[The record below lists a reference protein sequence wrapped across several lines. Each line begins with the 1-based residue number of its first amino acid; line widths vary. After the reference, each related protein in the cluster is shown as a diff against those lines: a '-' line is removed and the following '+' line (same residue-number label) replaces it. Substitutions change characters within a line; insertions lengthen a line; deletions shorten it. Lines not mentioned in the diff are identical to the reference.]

1 MDANLNYS
9 GGLRDELS
17 RYCLPQATRDPN
29 RKLAWTNSVCILF
42 LLIGILGWR
51 HAPGFVEPPPPAGEA
66 VPVMVEPLTA
76 PPTETQP
83 QEQTETDK
91 SEAPQVVAVSLNTPA
106 INFSVPT
113 IGNLVVP
120 SALAKAPPDVA
131 LKREVQRL
139 AITSTGPG
147 GDRPQPPYP
156 KIALESAQQG
166 SVTLLLSVDDTGVV
180 TSIDVKE
187 TSGWPVLDHAALD
200 FVKRH
205 WIIPPINGTRLFEAT
220 ITYKLTVN

>member
-9 GGLRDELS
+9 SGLKDELS
-17 RYCLPQATRDPN
+17 RFCLPGVRRDPN

-42 LLIGILGWR
+42 LLVGILGWR
-51 HAPGFVEPPPPAGEA
+51 HAPGFVEPPPLPGEA
-66 VPVMVEPLTA
+66 VPVIVEPLTA
-76 PPTETQP
+76 PPTETRP
-83 QEQTETDK
+83 QEQAETDK
-91 SEAPQVVAVSLNTPA
+91 TEAPQVVVVTLNTPA

-120 SALAKAPPDVA
+120 SALAEAPPDTA

-139 AITSTGPG
+139 AITDTGAG
-147 GDRPQPPYP
+147 GDRPEPPYP
-156 KIALESAQQG
+156 VIARESAQQG
-166 SVTLLLSVDDTGVV
+166 SVTLLISVDDTGVV

-187 TSGWPVLDHAALD
+187 SSGWPVLDRSALD

-205 WIIPPINGTRLFEAT
+205 WIIPPVGGTRLFEAT